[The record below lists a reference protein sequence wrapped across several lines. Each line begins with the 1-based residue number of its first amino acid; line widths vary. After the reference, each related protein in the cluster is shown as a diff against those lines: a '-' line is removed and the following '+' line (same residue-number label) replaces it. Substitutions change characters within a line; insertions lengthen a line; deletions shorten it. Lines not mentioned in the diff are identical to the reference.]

1 VLTNIF
7 YYDFYKPY
15 IFRTSKSEKQP
26 ARPRHEKIADK
37 RQSVKSFKVL
47 LNKSL
52 NQEVIDYA
60 RGISSSVVYTKET
73 AKNLVKDM
81 TNFNKNMHKRGAD
94 TAKRWIKYDLL
105 EFVDSYNAST
115 QFLAEQKHSD
125 NLRGFSERLE
135 DSVSMNIERLARV
148 GITRHQDGKLS
159 LNTEAFNRLDEG
171 RLNMAIGET
180 LSTFKDIYSDSS
192 DVLSEPLKNHMNF
205 RALGYYYN
213 YKLGKMENDT
223 FKIIESGMIIDKAI

>member
-1 VLTNIF
+1 MLTNLF
-7 YYDFYKPY
+7 YYHFYKPY
-15 IFRTSKSEKQP
+15 IFKTSESGQQP
-26 ARPRHEKIADK
+26 AMPKQKKIADK
-37 RQSVKSFKVL
+37 RQAAESFRVL

-52 NQEVIDYA
+52 NHEVVEYA
-60 RGISSSVVYTKET
+60 RGISTSVVGTKET
-73 AKNLVKDM
+73 VKNLVQDM

-135 DSVSMNIERLARV
+135 DNVSMNIERLARV

-171 RLNMAIGET
+171 RLNTAIGET

-192 DVLSEPLKNHMNF
+192 DVLSEPLKEHMNF
-205 RALGYYYN
+205 RSLGYYYN

-223 FKIIESGMIIDKAI
+223 FKIIESGMIIDMAV